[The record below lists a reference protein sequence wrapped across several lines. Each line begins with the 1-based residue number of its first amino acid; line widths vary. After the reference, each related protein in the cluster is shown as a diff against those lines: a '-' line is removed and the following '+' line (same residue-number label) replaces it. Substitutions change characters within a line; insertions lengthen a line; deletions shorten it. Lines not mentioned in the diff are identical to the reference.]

1 MTSTRTGT
9 EQASSP
15 SKPLLG
21 RRFWV
26 LWAAATVSVVGD
38 GIYAGALPLL
48 AVTITHDP
56 AAVSLTTVMSRA
68 GWLFLGVLS
77 GVLVDRWSKT
87 RVMWQVD
94 ALRAVVMATF
104 AVLVVTGH
112 TSMALIYGVSLLLGL
127 VAPFFENAFSA
138 VLPHVV
144 EPPALE
150 RANSWTQT
158 SLVMG
163 ANLAGPPLGAALFVW
178 LPGLPLVLEAAS
190 FAVAAALVALLRRRM
205 DNRPPVT
212 SAATRT
218 SVGTELVDGLR
229 YLLGHRL
236 LRTLAML
243 LAAIN
248 AISGAVVS
256 LLVLYVLEVMDYPEA
271 AYGWFMAVF
280 AVGGLVGAAAVPRL
294 KARLG
299 TLTAVLLAAGGF
311 AVGALLMGL
320 FPYLPLVVVGIVI
333 TGVGSS
339 LWNVIT
345 MSLRQ
350 RIVPSH
356 LLGRVTGVYRM
367 LGLGAIPFG
376 AAAGGAVAQAT
387 NVQVAYVVAGLVVGA
402 ATIASVVPLRTGLAE
417 LPGDA

>member
-1 MTSTRTGT
+1 MTYTRTGT

-15 SKPLLG
+15 TKPRLG

-26 LWAAATVSVVGD
+26 LWVAATVSVAGD

-48 AVTITHDP
+48 AARITHDP
-56 AAVSLTTVMSRA
+56 EAVSLTTVMSRA
-68 GWLFLGVLS
+68 GWLVLGVLS

-87 RVMWQVD
+87 QVMWQVD
-94 ALRAVVMATF
+94 ALRAVVMGVF
-104 AVLVVTGH
+104 AALVLTGH
-112 TSMALIYGVSLLLGL
+112 TSMAVIYGVSLLLGL
-127 VAPFFENAFSA
+127 VAPFFENAYSA
-138 VLPHVV
+138 VLPHIV
-144 EPPALE
+144 EPAALE
-150 RANSWTQT
+150 RANSWDQT
-158 SLVMG
+158 SLLVG

-178 LPGLPLVLEAAS
+178 LPGLPLLLQATS
-190 FAVAAALVALLRRRM
+190 FAVAALLVALVRRGI
-205 DNRPPVT
+205 DDRPRRNP
-212 SAATRT
+212 AAVRT
-218 SVGTELVDGLR
+218 SLANELGDGLR

-248 AISGAVVS
+248 AITAAVVS
-256 LLVLYVLEVMDYPEA
+256 LLVLYVLEVMKYPEA

-280 AVGGLVGAAAVPRL
+280 ATGGLVGAAAVPHL

-299 TLTAVLLAAGGF
+299 TFAAVLLAAGGF
-311 AVGALLMGL
+311 TAGALLMGL
-320 FPYLPLVVVGIVI
+320 LPYAPFVVVGIVV
-333 TGVGSS
+333 TGIGSS

-350 RIVPSH
+350 RIVPSYM
-356 LLGRVTGVYRM
+356 LGRVTGVYRM

-376 AAAGGAVAQAT
+376 AAAGGVVAQAT
-387 NVQVAYVVAGLVVGA
+387 NVQVAYVVAGVVVGA

-417 LPGDA
+417 LPGNA

>member
-48 AVTITHDP
+48 AARITHDP
-56 AAVSLTTVMSRA
+56 EAVSLTTVMSRA
-68 GWLFLGVLS
+68 GWLFLGILS

-94 ALRAVVMATF
+94 ALRAVVMGTF
-104 AVLVVTGH
+104 AVLVLTGH
-112 TSMALIYGVSLLLGL
+112 TSMALIYVVSLLLGL

-178 LPGLPLVLEAAS
+178 LPGFPLVLEAAS

-205 DNRPPVT
+205 DDRPPPT
-212 SAATRT
+212 SAASRT
-218 SVGTELVDGLR
+218 SLGTELADGLR

-280 AVGGLVGAAAVPRL
+280 AIGGIVGAAAVPQL

-299 TLTAVLLAAGGF
+299 TFTAVLLAAGGF
-311 AVGALLMGL
+311 TVGALLMGL
-320 FPYLPLVVVGIVI
+320 LPYLPLVVVGIVV
-333 TGVGSS
+333 TGIGSS

-356 LLGRVTGVYRM
+356 MLGRVTGVYRM

-376 AAAGGAVAQAT
+376 AAAGGVVAQAT

-417 LPGDA
+417 LPGNA

>member
-1 MTSTRTGT
+1 MTYMRSGA
-9 EQASSP
+9 EQGSSP
-15 SKPLLG
+15 SKPRLG

-26 LWAAATVSVVGD
+26 LWVAATVSVVGD

-48 AVTITHDP
+48 AARITHDP
-56 AAVSLTTVMSRA
+56 EAVSLTVVMSRA
-68 GWLFLGVLS
+68 GWVLLGILS

-87 RVMWQVD
+87 RVMWRVD
-94 ALRAVVMATF
+94 VLRAVVMGTF
-104 AVLVVTGH
+104 AALVLTGH
-112 TSMALIYGVSLLLGL
+112 TSMALIYGISLLLGL
-127 VAPFFENAFSA
+127 VAPFFENAYSA

-144 EPPALE
+144 EPAALE
-150 RANSWTQT
+150 RANSWDQT
-158 SLVMG
+158 SLLVG

-178 LPGLPLVLEAAS
+178 LPGLPLLLEAGS
-190 FAVAAALVALLRRRM
+190 FAVAAVLVASLRRGI
-205 DNRPPVT
+205 DDQPPPV
-212 SAATRT
+212 AAAMRT
-218 SVGTELVDGLR
+218 SLVTELADGLR
-229 YLLGHRL
+229 YLMGHRL

-256 LLVLYVLEVMDYPEA
+256 LLVLYVLEVMEYPEA

-280 AVGGLVGAAAVPRL
+280 AIGGLAGAAAVPHL

-299 TLTAVLLAAGGF
+299 TFAAVLLAAGGF

-320 FPYLPLVVVGIVI
+320 LPYLPFVVVGIVV
-333 TGVGSS
+333 TGIGSS

-345 MSLRQ
+345 MSMRQ

-367 LGLGAIPFG
+367 LGLGAMPFG

-387 NVQVAYVVAGLVVGA
+387 SIRVAYVVAGLVVGGATMA
-402 ATIASVVPLRTGLAE
+402 AVLPLRTGLGE
-417 LPGDA
+417 LPGEA